1 MRGYLRGLSS
11 PSGTERI
18 VTLAEAPVSN
28 SAGHTRLPTFSRKT
42 RSASSAARP
51 SSPCEH
57 MAASRWHMPP
67 VWSWI
72 VRTPVVETAAAST
85 SESMSAS
92 MTATESSGESSRTVR
107 RSVVVLPEPGEDMR
121 FTRKVPLV
129 LRLARSSSARRSL
142 SAKTLCL
149 TSRTRYPSIRMP
161 LWYAW
166 ERAGPWCPAKAR

>member
-1 MRGYLRGLSS
+1 
-11 PSGTERI
+11 
-18 VTLAEAPVSN
+18 
-28 SAGHTRLPTFSRKT
+28 
-42 RSASSAARP
+42 
-51 SSPCEH
+51 
-57 MAASRWHMPP
+57 MPP

-149 TSRTRYPSIRMP
+149 TSRTRYPSMQMP

-166 ERAGPWCPAKAR
+166 ERAGTWCPAKAR